1 MEEEE
6 MEEIPKE
13 ILNAIVSFNVESD
26 EKFLGF
32 E

>member
-1 MEEEE
+1 MKKLQPLD
-6 MEEIPKE
+6 IAVNKQFKDN
-13 ILNAIVSFNVESD
+13 LRVESD